1 MRQIALQACAKEP
14 EQQARRRPGQHP
26 SPDPNSLPGDQQARR
41 RLGQYYTTNYNPF
54 RLKPFTKWAGKAG
67 LSHVLEP
74 FAGGNH
80 IIEMLREAG
89 WNRVRAASYDI
100 RPGHGAVERRDTIK
114 SFPTG
119 HRSCISNP
127 PWLGRSSAARRRLPY
142 PATRYDDVYKHCLG
156 LALDNCENVAF
167 LIPASFLHSGLFRE
181 RLHSIVFLHRLAFDD
196 TENPTCLALFHAD
209 RAGRTEVWHDRTFIG
224 HLGDL
229 EKMLPPPQHKLA
241 AAGLRF
247 NDPHGKLGLVGVDD
261 THAATIRFCR
271 GAELPHAILHSSRS
285 VTRISGIDVDDRV
298 IGELNRRLDEFR
310 RATHDVFLT
319 PFKGL
324 RDDGK
329 YRRRLDYR
337 LARRLIGAFAQW
349 PQTRL

>member
-1 MRQIALQACAKEP
+1 MRQIALQAYSKEP
-14 EQQARRRPGQHP
+14 E
-26 SPDPNSLPGDQQARR
+26 QQARR

-67 LSHVLEP
+67 LSQVLEP
-74 FAGGNH
+74 FAGANH
-80 IIEMLREAG
+80 IIEMLRQAG
-89 WNRVRAASYDI
+89 WDGIRAASYDI

-114 SFPTG
+114 SFPAG
-119 HRSCISNP
+119 HRNCISNP

-156 LALDNCENVAF
+156 LALDHCENVAF

-181 RLHSIVFLHRLAFDD
+181 RLHSIVFLHRLAFDG

-209 RAGRTEVWHDRTFIG
+209 RARHTEVWHDRTPIG
-224 HLGDL
+224 RLGDL
-229 EKMLPPPQHKLA
+229 EKMLPPQRGPA

-247 NDPHGKLGLVGVDD
+247 NDPHGELGLVGVDD

-271 GAELPHAILHSSRS
+271 GAELPHTILHSSRS

-337 LARRLIGAFAQW
+337 LARRLIGAFAKW